1 MWCISHL
8 CHSTCVKLTQEYFV
22 VCMVEQRNKCKTR
35 TTKRPAGPA
44 WFCRN
49 LSSLG
54 CSRERTA
61 YQRKSVLH
69 DSTIL
74 KILPSYAYQ
83 EHIQKQSKTSLSCY
97 FQKHTTGCLSV
108 GARVFIFWCIDMI
121 YDSIFYCGLC
131 RFVSSGR
138 IRLDIRWPIF
148 HAEPSHPSPQFHQAI
163 TRRRQGATGILDK
176 LQTLLVAILHAACFV
191 SRGEKKTGCG
201 LRLVDSSWS
210 MSLWV
215 EISIHLVH
223 VHRESMWHG
232 IWGLQILTLAC
243 SCHKSFQLWR
253 GSPPDPDPPENVS
266 SWGMSLRHL

>member
-1 MWCISHL
+1 
-8 CHSTCVKLTQEYFV
+8 
-22 VCMVEQRNKCKTR
+22 MVEQRNKCKTR

-121 YDSIFYCGLC
+121 YDSTLNPLIPVPSFIRLSPEGAKVLLEFLTNFRLCWSLFSTQPALC
-131 RFVSSGR
+131 R
-138 IRLDIRWPIF
+138 
-148 HAEPSHPSPQFHQAI
+148 AAKK
-163 TRRRQGATGILDK
+163 K
-176 LQTLLVAILHAACFV
+176 LAAAC
-191 SRGEKKTGCG
+191 GW
-201 LRLVDSSWS
+201 LIPPD
-210 MSLWV
+210 LWV
-215 EISIHLVH
+215 CE
-223 VHRESMWHG
+223 
-232 IWGLQILTLAC
+232 
-243 SCHKSFQLWR
+243 
-253 GSPPDPDPPENVS
+253 
-266 SWGMSLRHL
+266 LRFRFI